1 MDTSLTDD
9 EQQSWAKGLFDGSEI
24 TVYSAADPVDRF
36 INPATE
42 LWLVPYD
49 ADAWSAL
56 MGVVEAGGDPATS
69 RITFTATRTPES
81 APINQTTMLAR

>member
-9 EQQSWAKGLFDGSEI
+9 EQQSWAKGQFDGSEI

-36 INPATE
+36 INSATE

-49 ADAWSAL
+49 ADAWPAL
-56 MGVVEAGGDPATS
+56 MGFVEAGGDPARS

-81 APINQTTMLAR
+81 APTSQTTMLAR